1 MIDESSLDAINDVN
15 LLLMFV
21 FSIEP
26 EKADVRELSL
36 FVILRFL
43 LKDFFG
49 KLNIAACF
57 IGLSEVAEVTGIA
70 YFLSKSTFD
79 VFIVTPILSR
89 SSLKSED

>member
-1 MIDESSLDAINDVN
+1 MKLMIVN
-15 LLLMFV
+15 LLLIFV

-36 FVILRFL
+36 FVILKFL

-57 IGLSEVAEVTGIA
+57 IGLSEEAEVTGIA
-70 YFLSKSTFD
+70 YFLSKSTFEG
-79 VFIVTPILSR
+79 FILTFQFYLR